1 MPFVNVDQ
9 PIFSNDEPDFLRTK
23 RKASF
28 DSFVVA
34 CKNGQEI
41 SEEKFSEIWNM
52 RWNNFAAGVLDES
65 IVFIDILAA
74 DRPGYTV
81 DLQFAF
87 DNWLHHQKS

>member
-52 RWNNFAAGVLDES
+52 R
-65 IVFIDILAA
+65 
-74 DRPGYTV
+74 
-81 DLQFAF
+81 
-87 DNWLHHQKS
+87 